1 MSRAFMKESDD
12 QWLHDVAPTVTA
24 LLIYLAREN
33 NGIRVYEE
41 KRFIDSSGREV
52 YAMSNGL
59 SYTKDEQNKWRVVEE

>member
-24 LLIYLAREN
+24 LLIYLTREN

-41 KRFIDSSGREV
+41 KRSIDSEGREV
-52 YAMSNGL
+52 YDMSNGL
-59 SYTKDEQNKWRVVEE
+59 SYTKDGDGKWRVV

>member
-12 QWLHDVAPTVTA
+12 QWLHDVAPTLSA

-41 KRFIDSSGREV
+41 KRSIDADGREV
-52 YAMSNGL
+52 YDMSNGL
-59 SYTKDEQNKWRVVEE
+59 SYTKDNEGKWRVV